1 MADDLRDKQVLFLAP
16 CFLSWRLHKSIRGVQ
31 VFDLHFVRQLAELG
45 LRLTIPAESSWKK
58 QFAKHLQG
66 VPFEPVYTPC
76 FRKPLPNTLAAAF
89 KLGKRRFDAVLL
101 GNPSRGMLPGLRMM
115 HRNGCFDHGALIAHR
130 SIRPAFYKGVAHMN
144 LTPVAVNEKIS
155 RLTSELSGEP
165 VDIYYGLPNAREFS
179 PAVSPRTS
187 ETVRLCLIGNLADP
201 CKGTDV
207 AIKAFMA
214 LPEDVRARA
223 ELHLASF
230 KSPPEMP
237 HENIIA
243 HAWKPASEI
252 PAFLQEMDVML
263 VPSVHE
269 TFSQAIVVAIDRVT
283 RLNPT
288 HCRRV
293 ALPPAGDR

>member
-1 MADDLRDKQVLFLAP
+1 
-16 CFLSWRLHKSIRGVQ
+16 
-31 VFDLHFVRQLAELG
+31 
-45 LRLTIPAESSWKK
+45 
-58 QFAKHLQG
+58 
-66 VPFEPVYTPC
+66 
-76 FRKPLPNTLAAAF
+76 
-89 KLGKRRFDAVLL
+89 
-101 GNPSRGMLPGLRMM
+101 
-115 HRNGCFDHGALIAHR
+115 
-130 SIRPAFYKGVAHMN
+130 MN

-269 TFSQAIVVAIDRVT
+269 TFSQAIVQGMLT
-283 RLNPT
+283 
-288 HCRRV
+288 
-293 ALPPAGDR
+293 ALPAIASPLPALIEKLDTGGGFICESFDDYVRTMTILITDREKRLAMGEIARTTAIERYVWDTEYFVRKYLFPANVTSPAQ